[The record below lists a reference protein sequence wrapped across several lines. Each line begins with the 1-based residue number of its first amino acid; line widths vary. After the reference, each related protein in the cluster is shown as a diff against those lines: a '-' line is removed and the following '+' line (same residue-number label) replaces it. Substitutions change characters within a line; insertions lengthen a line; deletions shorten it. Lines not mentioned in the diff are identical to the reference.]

1 MLNLNNIDMNK
12 KYRTVEDEVR
22 ATKTYIYQLVQE
34 LEFRLKQD
42 NQYAEAEGGSQPD
55 SAPSTEDN
63 VFDRVY
69 PVGSIYMSVN
79 STDPQ
84 ELFGGTWERI
94 AEGRT
99 LFGAGT
105 LDEITY
111 TAGETKDAGLPNLS
125 GNVVRA
131 LSDYN
136 LNNSNY
142 SQHTTAP
149 FYYNEAET
157 YGTTWNATEGTSDS
171 IRNIKF
177 DASRANS
184 IYGNSDT
191 VQPPALVVYMW
202 KRTA

>member
-12 KYRTVEDEVR
+12 KYRTVEDEVK
-22 ATKTYIYQLVQE
+22 ATKGYIYQLVQE
-34 LEFRLKQD
+34 LEFRLEQSS
-42 NQYAEAEGGSQPD
+42 QYTEGGSEQQ
-55 SAPSTEDN
+55 SGSSGPSIEEII
-63 VFDRVY
+63 DRVH
-69 PVGSIYMSVN
+69 PVGSIYITMDDRN
-79 STDPQ
+79 PAI
-84 ELFGGTWERI
+84 LFGGEWERI

-111 TAGETKDAGLPNLS
+111 TAGDTVDAGLPNLS

-136 LNNSNY
+136 KGNTNY
-142 SQHTTAP
+142 SIYTTNP
-149 FYYNEAET
+149 FYYNASEE
-157 YGTTWNATEGTSDS
+157 YGTTWNATEGTLDA